1 MTNRE
6 LAALARV
13 AREASELPAPRPDW
27 AVVEARLFAEVARQT
42 PPHRVFGRPAGLSTA
57 FGFALAAAV
66 LLALGGLAPAPPSAA
81 LASGVTYVDRAALS
95 VAELSAGD
103 VVEARD
109 APLSLA
115 IEGGE
120 VVLAAGSRVTLRRT
134 TKGAVRLELERGR
147 LEAEVPPQA
156 QAGLDEALVI
166 DCGATRVAVHGTH
179 FFVERHPDEVRVR
192 VTRGSVAVGAS
203 GRVGPTLGWLLV
215 APAEGAFSPNGARAA
230 RWLSPGEWEPEVRP
244 LAKPALPAAASGAA
258 VPPEPALPEPV
269 ASSSPTPAAAGDA
282 LPWIGEPQI
291 GERVRACLRG
301 ALPDLPAGVV
311 FSTTA
316 RPVVDTSRRITAIRF
331 DPPLHPAARSCAF
344 VAGRLRGAAPPGAIA
359 IEYRGR
365 VKSEP

>member
-1 MTNRE
+1 MTKSE
-6 LAALARV
+6 LDALARV
-13 AREASELPAPRPDW
+13 AREASAVPPPRPDW
-27 AVVEARLFAEVARQT
+27 SAVEARLFAEVSRST
-42 PPHRVFGRPAGLSTA
+42 PPHRVFGRPAGLATA
-57 FGFALAAAV
+57 FGFALAAGV
-66 LLALGGLAPAPPSAA
+66 LLALGGLAPAPPIAA
-81 LASGVTYVDRAALS
+81 PTQATTYVDRASLV
-95 VAELSAGD
+95 VAELSPGD
-103 VVEARD
+103 VVEARE

-115 IEGGE
+115 IRGGE

-134 TKGAVRLELERGR
+134 TTGAVRLELDRGR
-147 LEAEVPPQA
+147 LEAEVPPAA
-156 QAGLDEALVI
+156 QASLDEALVI

-203 GRVGPTLGWLLV
+203 GRAGPTLGWLLV

-230 RWLSPGEWEPEVRP
+230 RSLEPGEWTPEVRP
-244 LAKPALPAAASGAA
+244 APEAPAVVAAPSGPIA
-258 VPPEPALPEPV
+258 PPEPTPPEPV
-269 ASSSPTPAAAGDA
+269 ASPGAPAAAGDTV
-282 LPWIGEPQI
+282 PWIAESEI

-316 RPVVDTSRRITAIRF
+316 QPVVDASRRITAIRF

-344 VAGRLRGAAPPGAIA
+344 VAGRLRGATAPAAIP

-365 VKSEP
+365 AKAGP